1 MMRSLFSGVS
11 GLKSHQTRMDV
22 IGNNIANINTV
33 GFKSSRTTFSDML
46 SQTTKGAA
54 ASTTRLGGTNP
65 LQIGLGTSVA
75 SIDLITSDGS
85 PQSTG
90 KNTDVALSGNGMFVL
105 KNGDQY
111 FYTRDGA
118 FEFDEAGNYV
128 LPGSG
133 NYVQGWNAIDGS
145 LNTNSDPTNIV
156 VPAGRAMEATAT
168 STVDFSGNLN
178 ASSPTIESIS
188 YTQGGAGADPSLC
201 VGSDSVGGISYTY
214 SFTKTYTGVT
224 PANTTFQL
232 GTDGTS
238 AGGGYQGSI
247 TGIALTFTDDT
258 SGEGVAGTP
267 YAVGGDVD
275 GKTIASITVTYSGTA
290 SIDSSDTNTY
300 ARNQV
305 LETAGATPDVIA
317 RVAANGNVT
326 PTITESYT
334 ETGKSVVFGT
344 TQVTSGPYTGTL
356 STAVITYVD
365 ANGVAGS
372 VTGVTT
378 GTYEIG
384 SDTTDLTGDSVT
396 VTGIN
401 NAVFTSTTITPATG
415 VTVNN
420 GDVLYTDSPTTIN
433 SLSLT
438 LNKSGTSETTTEQI
452 TSGSK
457 GYAIGDLY
465 GEAESVNVDG
475 KNVIAAVLTLSDG
488 TTQKVTSGFYQVG
501 HSIPITTI
509 VTLYDSEGKTHAVTV
524 LLDKDRVSDDENA
537 NTDAQALGVDNRWR
551 VYVAPPKGVKEFTQQ
566 ITDTSSSITLG
577 MSTATNSD
585 GNVGVAKS
593 ITLTLSDGIA
603 VTIAETDTTSSTA
616 YKLNDKYPDESATTT
631 ISAMTVTYAR
641 DGHGPATSFITGEE
655 DGSSTYGTFNNGLPS
670 YIYFNTDGSYSTS
683 ASQSGSLYLSYAN
696 GNGAEPTTASVDFTG
711 LTQFAGSSTAYPT
724 ADGNSYGVL
733 QSVSIDSSGIL
744 TGTYTNGTRRFEAQ
758 LAVAQ
763 FINPAGLTKTG
774 TSLYQASNNSGAAN
788 VKTVTDLGLSITP
801 SALEMSNVD
810 LASELADMIV
820 TQRGFQS
827 NSKIISVGDEMLETL
842 VNMKR

>member
-1 MMRSLFSGVS
+1 MRSLFSGVS

-54 ASTTRLGGTNP
+54 ASSTRLGGTNP

-178 ASSPTIESIS
+178 ASSPTIESIT
-188 YTQGGAGADPSLC
+188 YTQGGAGADTSL
-201 VGSDSVGGISYTY
+201 VVNSYDIDSMSLNYKFTIDASDTLSTY
-214 SFTKTYTGVT
+214 AIGDT
-224 PANTTFQL
+224 
-232 GTDGTS
+232 GTS
-238 AGGGYQGSI
+238 TADTSYSGSI
-247 TGIALTFTDDT
+247 TSITLTLT
-258 SGEGVAGTP
+258 SGTTTTTTTITGGTTDYKLGDTYGNTATTITAISATYSGTKDIQSGDTDS
-267 YAVGGDVD
+267 YAVGQALVTDAGVTVTNIPSNTRYTYTFTKVATDTSTSFAYSD
-275 GKTIASITVTYSGTA
+275 TKTLGTYSGTA
-290 SIDSSDTNTY
+290 TTLSVIIADSDGNTSTVTANATTNS
-300 ARNQV
+300 
-305 LETAGATPDVIA
+305 
-317 RVAANGNVT
+317 NVT
-326 PTITESYT
+326 FKLNGTYNDGTADYTVVSITATYNGYHDLDSDETLPSDGAVVYATTDTTISSIALSLSDPLAGSTSAATVTTKTSSYT
-334 ETGKSVVFGT
+334 LGGKYGT
-344 TQVTSGPYTGTL
+344 
-356 STAVITYVD
+356 
-365 ANGVAGS
+365 
-372 VTGVTT
+372 
-378 GTYEIG
+378 
-384 SDTTDLTGDSVT
+384 
-396 VTGIN
+396 
-401 NAVFTSTTITPATG
+401 
-415 VTVNN
+415 
-420 GDVLYTDSPTTIN
+420 
-433 SLSLT
+433 
-438 LNKSGTSETTTEQI
+438 
-452 TSGSK
+452 
-457 GYAIGDLY
+457 
-465 GEAESVNVDG
+465 ESVNVDG

-488 TTQKVTSGFYQVG
+488 TTQKVTSGFYEVG
-501 HSIPITTI
+501 HSVPITTI
-509 VTLYDSEGKTHAVTV
+509 VTLYDSEGKTHAVTM
-524 LLDKDRVSDDENA
+524 LIDKDAVSEDPDA
-537 NTDAQALGVDNRWR
+537 NTDAVELGNDNRWR
-551 VYVAPPKGVKEFTQQ
+551 VYVSPAEGTIGP
-566 ITDTSSSITLG
+566 
-577 MSTATNSD
+577 STTF
-585 GNVGVAKS
+585 KS
-593 ITLTLSDGIA
+593 T
-603 VTIAETDTTSSTA
+603 
-616 YKLNDKYPDESATTT
+616 
-631 ISAMTVTYAR
+631 
-641 DGHGPATSFITGEE
+641 EE
-655 DGSSTYGTFNNGLPS
+655 DGSITNG
-670 YIYFNTDGSYSTS
+670 YFNVITDESGNPTSGAVSYLYFNADGSYSTS
-683 ASQSGSLYLSYAN
+683 ATTGGSLFLQYSN
-696 GNGAEPTTASVDFTG
+696 GNGADDTTSSVNFTG
-711 LTQFAGSSTAYPT
+711 LTQFSGSSTAYPT